1 MPHRTFAQ
9 ALVNIGVLPAG
20 HIESSRFGAEDVQ
33 VSWSKRLLGASRL
46 KPGEFADLLADTQAL
61 PRVSLDALRKG
72 ASLVAEFSLP
82 FLHEASLYPYR
93 TADGTQHLATADPFN
108 ADAIDAVILT
118 LGGQV
123 AVEIASFEDI
133 EIALDADARA
143 GAAEAPAED
152 TPNDAG
158 PDNSD
163 ALRDLASGAPVVRA
177 LDDVFDTAVSLRASD
192 IHIEPLGRDLQ
203 IRVRVDGVLRT
214 IPAPRAAPARAL
226 VSRIKILAGLNIA
239 EHRQPQDGR
248 MRIRVRS
255 RDFDVRVATMPTT
268 TGEAAILRLLD
279 RGGRLDFEFGQL
291 GFNPRDR
298 NVLTDKLNQ
307 PHGMIVVT
315 GPTGSGKT
323 TTLAAALASLNDASR
338 KILTIEDPVEYEIAG
353 VNQSQ
358 VRPAVG
364 LTFAAALRAFMR
376 QDPDI
381 IMVGEVRDPETA
393 KIAIQASLTGHLVM
407 TTLHTNTAAAAVTR
421 LVDIGVERYLIAST
435 LTVVVG
441 QRLVRTLCMD
451 CRRPFEVSRED
462 WERNP
467 RILGLG
473 LEPGTALFAPVGCER
488 CGGTGYRG
496 RRAIFECLD
505 ITEPVRRQI
514 LAGAEDVAIERTR
527 HRRRHGDAGRRR
539 QGEVPRRRDVGRRS
553 VPRRGVAVRH
563 GRWRASNTRQF
574 RSTGGPS
581 RARPSRQMRRR
592 WRRIWR
598 GAACWFRRSTL
609 SSRTTVVSSRRPPAP
624 GPSRAYSANWP

>member
-20 HIESSRFGAEDVQ
+20 HFDSARFGAEDVP

-46 KPGEFADLLADTQAL
+46 KPGEFADLLAETQAL

-93 TADGTQHLATADPFN
+93 TADGRLRLATADPFN
-108 ADAIDAVILT
+108 VDAIDAVTLT

-123 AVEIASFEDI
+123 AVEIATFEDI
-133 EIALDADARA
+133 EIALDADTRA

-152 TPNDAG
+152 APSDAG

-177 LDDVFDTAVSLRASD
+177 LDDVFDAAVSLRASD
-192 IHIEPLGRDLQ
+192 IHIEPLGRDFQ

-248 MRIRVRS
+248 MRIKVRS

-279 RGGRLDFEFGQL
+279 RGGRLVEFGQL
-291 GFNPRDR
+291 GFNARDR

-376 QDPDI
+376 QDPDV

-441 QRLVRTLCMD
+441 QRLVRTLCLD

-462 WERNP
+462 TERNP

-473 LEPGTALFAPVGCER
+473 LKPGTALFAPVGCER

-514 LAGAEDVAIERTR
+514 LAGAEDVAIER
-527 HRRRHGDAGRRR
+527 AGIADGMATLVDDGKARCLE
-539 QGEVPRRRDVGRRS
+539 GVTSVDEVFR
-553 VPRRGVAVRH
+553 VAALR
-563 GRWRASNTRQF
+563 
-574 RSTGGPS
+574 
-581 RARPSRQMRRR
+581 
-592 WRRIWR
+592 
-598 GAACWFRRSTL
+598 
-609 SSRTTVVSSRRPPAP
+609 
-624 GPSRAYSANWP
+624 

>member
-1 MPHRTFAQ
+1 MPHRRFAQ
-9 ALVNIGVLPAG
+9 ALVNIGVLQAG
-20 HIESSRFGAEDVQ
+20 SIDASRFGVDDSH

-46 KPGEFADLLADTQAL
+46 KPGEFADLLSETQAL
-61 PRVSLDALRKG
+61 SRVSLDALRKG
-72 ASLVAEFSLP
+72 ASLAAEFSLP

-93 TADGTQHLATADPFN
+93 APDGTLRLATADPFN

-123 AVEIASFEDI
+123 SVEIATFEDV
-133 EIALDADARA
+133 EIALDADQRA

-152 TPNDAG
+152 APSDAG

-279 RGGRLDFEFGQL
+279 RGGRLVEFGQL

-298 NVLTDKLNQ
+298 TVLTDKLNQ

-376 QDPDI
+376 QDPDV
-381 IMVGEVRDPETA
+381 IMVGEIRDPETA

-441 QRLVRTLCMD
+441 QRLVRTLCVD
-451 CRRPFEVSRED
+451 CRRPFTVTRED
-462 WERNP
+462 RERNP
-467 RILGLG
+467 RIVGLG
-473 LEPGTALFAPVGCER
+473 LEPGTALFSPVGCER

-514 LAGAEDVAIERTR
+514 LAGAEDVAIER
-527 HRRRHGDAGRRR
+527 AGIADGMATLVDDGKARCLE
-539 QGEVPRRRDVGRRS
+539 GVTSVDEVFR
-553 VPRRGVAVRH
+553 VAALR
-563 GRWRASNTRQF
+563 
-574 RSTGGPS
+574 
-581 RARPSRQMRRR
+581 
-592 WRRIWR
+592 
-598 GAACWFRRSTL
+598 
-609 SSRTTVVSSRRPPAP
+609 
-624 GPSRAYSANWP
+624 

>member
-1 MPHRTFAQ
+1 MVGSRSRVATF
-9 ALVNIGVLPAG
+9 
-20 HIESSRFGAEDVQ
+20 EDV
-33 VSWSKRLLGASRL
+33 
-46 KPGEFADLLADTQAL
+46 
-61 PRVSLDALRKG
+61 
-72 ASLVAEFSLP
+72 
-82 FLHEASLYPYR
+82 
-93 TADGTQHLATADPFN
+93 
-108 ADAIDAVILT
+108 
-118 LGGQV
+118 
-123 AVEIASFEDI
+123 
-133 EIALDADARA
+133 EIALDADTRA
-143 GAAEAPAED
+143 GAAEAPAEEM
-152 TPNDAG
+152 PSDAG

-192 IHIEPLGRDLQ
+192 IHIEPLGRELQ
-203 IRVRVDGVLRT
+203 IRVRVDGVLRI
-214 IPAPRAAPARAL
+214 IPAPRSAPARAL

-248 MRIRVRS
+248 MRIKVRS

-279 RGGRLDFEFGQL
+279 RGGRLVEFGQL

-298 NVLTDKLNQ
+298 SVLADKLNQ

-376 QDPDI
+376 QDPDV
-381 IMVGEVRDPETA
+381 IMVGEIRDPETA

-441 QRLVRTLCMD
+441 QRLVRTLCLD
-451 CRRPFEVSRED
+451 CRRPFTVS
-462 WERNP
+462 P
-467 RILGLG
+467 RGHG
-473 LEPGTALFAPVGCER
+473 AQPSHPGARAGARHGPLRSRGMRALRRYRLPRPACHLRMPRHHGAGAPADP
-488 CGGTGYRG
+488 GGRGG
-496 RRAIFECLD
+496 RRD
-505 ITEPVRRQI
+505 RKGRN
-514 LAGAEDVAIERTR
+514 G
-527 HRRRHGDAGRRR
+527 RRHGDAGR
-539 QGEVPRRRDVGRRS
+539 
-553 VPRRGVAVRH
+553 
-563 GRWRASNTRQF
+563 
-574 RSTGGPS
+574 
-581 RARPSRQMRRR
+581 
-592 WRRIWR
+592 
-598 GAACWFRRSTL
+598 
-609 SSRTTVVSSRRPPAP
+609 
-624 GPSRAYSANWP
+624 

>member
-20 HIESSRFGAEDVQ
+20 HIEASRLGADDVQ

-46 KPGEFADLLADTQAL
+46 KPGEFADLLAETQAL

-93 TADGTQHLATADPFN
+93 TADGTLHLATADPFN
-108 ADAIDAVILT
+108 ADAVDAVILT

-123 AVEIASFEDI
+123 AVEIASFEDV
-133 EIALDADARA
+133 EIALDADTRA
-143 GAAEAPAED
+143 GASEAPAED
-152 TPNDAG
+152 TPNDAV

-177 LDDVFDTAVSLRASD
+177 LDDIFDASVSLRASD

-279 RGGRLDFEFGQL
+279 RGGRLVEFGQL

-376 QDPDI
+376 QDPDV

-441 QRLVRTLCMD
+441 QRLVRTLCLD

-467 RILGLG
+467 RIVGLG
-473 LEPGTALFAPVGCER
+473 LKPGTALFSPVGCER

-514 LAGAEDVAIERTR
+514 LAGAEDVAIERTAIADGMATLVDDGKAR
-527 HRRRHGDAGRRR
+527 CLEGVTSVD
-539 QGEVPRRRDVGRRS
+539 EVFR
-553 VPRRGVAVRH
+553 VAALR
-563 GRWRASNTRQF
+563 
-574 RSTGGPS
+574 
-581 RARPSRQMRRR
+581 
-592 WRRIWR
+592 
-598 GAACWFRRSTL
+598 
-609 SSRTTVVSSRRPPAP
+609 
-624 GPSRAYSANWP
+624 